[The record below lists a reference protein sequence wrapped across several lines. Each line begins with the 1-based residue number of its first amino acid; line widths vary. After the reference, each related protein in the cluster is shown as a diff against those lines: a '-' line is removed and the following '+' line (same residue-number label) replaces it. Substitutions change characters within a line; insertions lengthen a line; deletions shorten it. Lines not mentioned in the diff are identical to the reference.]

1 MKNKFNLIIEFLQNN
16 PELFSGKV
24 DITTQEGIDALW
36 LSFTEARNKPIV
48 LKEPT
53 TIPDPAVSEILKA
66 AMGYTDEQLEYIK
79 HTHRLSMAAEN
90 KVGELLEMYLAEKL
104 EPFGWVW
111 CSGNFVR
118 AIDFIRKNP
127 SDGNWYCLQVKNR
140 NNTENSS
147 SSRVRFGTFIFK
159 WFRTFSTYSVR
170 RRTNTNWGKFP
181 YIEEGVLSEEEFLDF
196 VNKKIKG

>member
-1 MKNKFNLIIEFLQNN
+1 LKNH
-16 PELFSGKV
+16 PDYFSGKV
-24 DITTQEGIDALW
+24 DITTQEGINALW
-36 LSFTEARNKPIV
+36 LSFTETRNKPIV
-48 LKEPT
+48 LQEPA
-53 TIPDPAVSEILKA
+53 TIPDPAVSEILRA

-79 HTHRLSMAAEN
+79 YTHRLSMAAEN

-118 AIDFIRKNP
+118 AIDFIKKGL
-127 SDGNWYCLQVKNR
+127 DGNWYCLQIKNR

-147 SSRVRFGTFIFK
+147 SSRVRIGTEIEK

-170 RRTNTNWGKFP
+170 RGTYTNWENFP
-181 YIEEGVLSEEEFLDF
+181 DISVREVLSEKDFLDF
-196 VNKKIKG
+196 VNRKIKG